1 MSKGSLSL
9 DVKSIFARFR
19 EEDKKVEIKKVETK
33 KNINSQC
40 CSYCKEDTLVVDE
53 GSFVCTKCGRESG
66 IVISEKQEWRTFSN
80 SNDTVDK
87 SRCGMPSNPL
97 LPQSSL
103 GTVAQGSFRY
113 GFGRLQIQNAMP
125 SHERSRLDAFKLI
138 KKAAKELKIQGVLT
152 DMTCYLYV
160 KITENIKVKRGP
172 VRRALM
178 ANCQYSICKRKNT
191 STYVCPENLSKSYNI
206 SVKKFNEGSKLFAE
220 LSFYKTNKTGKSWNS
235 KLTKSRLSFVKPTE
249 PENIIRNVC
258 EKMSF
263 KDIDIANII
272 YIARNIKKFGIIS
285 SKMPQSIAAG
295 CILLYV
301 KEKKIKIK
309 MSNISNFCTVSDTTA
324 KNTYND
330 IKKYKKILISS
341 NIDNLKKGNV
351 GCCMPEKH
359 LSKIYTAP
367 KRAMPPTIIIK
378 SGSNKVNVIRG
389 RPKKTIV
396 DDTN

>member
-1 MSKGSLSL
+1 MSKGFLSL
-9 DVKSIFARFR
+9 DVKSIFERFR
-19 EEDKKVEIKKVETK
+19 EEDKKVETKKVETK

-103 GTVAQGSFRY
+103 GTVAQGKSRY

-125 SHERSRLDAFKLI
+125 SHERSRLDAIKLI

-178 ANCQYSICKRKNT
+178 AHCQYAICKRKNT
-191 STYVCPENLSKSYNI
+191 STYICPENLSKAYNI
-206 SVKKFNEGSKLFAE
+206 SVQKFNEGRKEFTK
-220 LSFYKTNKTGKSWNS
+220 LSFYKTNNTGQSWNK

-272 YIARNIKKFGIIS
+272 YIARNIKKLGIIS

-295 CILLYV
+295 CIFLYV
-301 KEKKIKIK
+301 KEKKIRVKLGDV
-309 MSNISNFCTVSDTTA
+309 SNYCTVSDTTA

-330 IKKYKKILISS
+330 IKKYKKILISE
-341 NIDNLKKGNV
+341 NDDNLKKGEV

-367 KRAMPPTIIIK
+367 NGAIPPTIIIK
-378 SGSNKVNVIRG
+378 SELKKINVIRG
-389 RPKKTIV
+389 RPRKK
-396 DDTN
+396 